1 MTRIFL
7 VRHGQSIWH
16 TDNRYCGV
24 SDVELSP
31 HGHEQ
36 AGRLAAWAT
45 KQRIDA
51 ICVSPLKR
59 ALDTADPAARALSL
73 TVHVE
78 PRLVELDFGR
88 CEGLTTSEMAKA
100 FPESWAAFE
109 NDPVRH
115 HLPGG
120 EDPHHLVNRAAKAF
134 IDFAAVYPSGR
145 VMVVAHSTL
154 IRLMLCH
161 WLGIPLANYRR
172 MFPALDNVAV
182 TEFDLDAKSFALRR
196 FNLPLAVA

>member
-7 VRHGQSIWH
+7 VRHGQSMWH
-16 TDNRYCGV
+16 ADNRYCGV

-31 HGHEQ
+31 RGHEQ
-36 AGRLAAWAT
+36 ANRLAAWSA

-59 ALDTADPAARALSL
+59 ALDTASPSARALGL

-78 PRLVELDFGR
+78 PRLAELDFGQ
-88 CEGLTTSEMAKA
+88 CEGLTTGEMAKE
-100 FPESWAAFE
+100 FPEAWAAFE
-109 NDPVRH
+109 IDPVRH

-120 EDPHHLVNRAAKAF
+120 EDPRHLVDRAANAF
-134 IDFAAVYPSGR
+134 NDFAAAYPGGR
-145 VMVVAHSTL
+145 AMVIAHSTL

-172 MFPALDNVAV
+172 MFPALDNVAL
-182 TEFDLDAKSFALRR
+182 TEFDLDEKSFALRR
-196 FNLPLAVA
+196 FNVPSGGG